1 MNTLVAEIFV
11 VFLSGAS
18 LLFFLRTQLS
28 SASHVHGLSAFYK
41 AKRWKALKIPLGS
54 RLTEALTDGIA
65 PFANAVSLF
74 ACRMHQIWPT
84 LTQSSVNE
92 ELR

>member
-41 AKRWKALKIPLGS
+41 NDKKLLVDIRKKRY
-54 RLTEALTDGIA
+54 
-65 PFANAVSLF
+65 
-74 ACRMHQIWPT
+74 
-84 LTQSSVNE
+84 QSQ
-92 ELR
+92 